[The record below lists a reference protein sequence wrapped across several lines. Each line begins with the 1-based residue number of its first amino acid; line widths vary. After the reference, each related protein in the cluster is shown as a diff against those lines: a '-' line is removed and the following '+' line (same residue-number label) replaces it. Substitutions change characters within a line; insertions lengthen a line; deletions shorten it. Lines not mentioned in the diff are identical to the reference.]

1 MNIHVFN
8 HKRVDVINSISM
20 FNKYS
25 KLLWMTLQDKT
36 IIVTK
41 LHTIKY
47 KKMAWQKKNKSIN
60 DLAITLNSNRPRP
73 LYKYYFTCRQCL
85 YNCSTLSSSILF
97 NWAIMWLHIHV
108 GVSELGVMT
117 ITSIALI
124 AVIQLHYYHIHVYN
138 TSVYKI

>member
-1 MNIHVFN
+1 MDDVTRQNYHC
-8 HKRVDVINSISM
+8 HKTTYNMCIS
-20 FNKYS
+20 KR
-25 KLLWMTLQDKT
+25 
-36 IIVTK
+36 
-41 LHTIKY
+41 HGR
-47 KKMAWQKKNKSIN
+47 KKNKSIN

-124 AVIQLHYYHIHVYN
+124 AVIQLHYYHIYVYN
-138 TSVYKI
+138 TAVYKI